1 MANEQVADNSI
12 APADLHE
19 CRRVVEV
26 VDDWLDHQLNAPMR
40 AAVELHLAVCAGCV
54 AYVDQARGT
63 RRVVAGLRDQR
74 PDSDT
79 RGLLVDLFRKQR
91 DVNG

>member
-1 MANEQVADNSI
+1 MANEQMADNSI

-26 VDDWLDHQLNAPMR
+26 VDDWLDHELSMPMR

-54 AYVDQARGT
+54 AYVEQARGT
-63 RRVVAGLRDQR
+63 RRAVAGLREKR
-74 PDSDT
+74 PDEAT
-79 RGLLVDLFRKQR
+79 RGLLVDLFRKR
-91 DVNG
+91 DVAG